1 MDIVLNLIG
10 YWGWTIILTSFIPIS
25 AIVFYRYR
33 LPKKEASY
41 EDFFKTTRSL
51 KEQPTS
57 LQMAERRI
65 KVAEPYSILEYVIS
79 VTFATGVCFL
89 GNFAFNLADYYNLAD
104 FPSQLFSGTHSGE
117 EGYQEISILAISMG
131 FMGGYVWSIQ
141 NILRRFFTLDIT
153 PSIYFS
159 AAIRMILASLVAL
172 MFRHFL
178 AAVPFEGYSI
188 HLIPVVAFFTGMFP
202 ERAIYR
208 MIEYI
213 FPDRGQETAHP
224 LPLDMI
230 DGISLLHRVRLH
242 EVGIDNA
249 QNLAEANLA
258 ELVVR
263 TPFEVRQLVDWISQA
278 KLYVFCKDD
287 IKKLRE
293 SYITTIFDIK
303 KMGDDDEKDLDET
316 ARIAGVPASKL
327 HLLYHRI
334 KEDPDLKRLFELKE
348 VIKS

>member
-1 MDIVLNLIG
+1 MEIVLIG
-10 YWGWTIILTSFIPIS
+10 KWGWTIILSLFMPIS
-25 AIVFYRYR
+25 SIVFYRYS

-41 EDFFKTTRSL
+41 ADFFKTTSSL

-57 LQMAERRI
+57 LQRAER
-65 KVAEPYSILEYVIS
+65 KVEAQEPYSIIEYGVS

-89 GNFAFNLADYYNLAD
+89 GHFAVNLATDYNLAE

-117 EGYQEISILAISMG
+117 PGYQETSVLAISMG
-131 FMGGYVWSIQ
+131 FLGGYVWSIQ

-178 AAVPFEGYSI
+178 AAVPFEEYTE
-188 HLIPVVAFFTGMFP
+188 HLLPVVAFLTGMFP
-202 ERAIYR
+202 ERAMHR

-213 FPDRGQETAHP
+213 FPDRGQEMAHP

-303 KMGDDDEKDLDET
+303 KIGDDDEKDLDET

-348 VIKS
+348 CKE